1 MSDDQQEAA
10 NRKAREMAGSAV
22 DAGFVPIP
30 DQTKTADGEP
40 KKHVPFVR
48 LPCEGYPDSRFQQ
61 EVGAILNKNG
71 VFRRDRV
78 PVVINRETSAVD
90 MMTPRRF
97 SSYCEK
103 HMIVAKF
110 HWNPKAN
117 GGQGDW
123 DKVPKSMNTDTAAK
137 CLESDWF
144 IDQQRLIRRVNP
156 VRMPILRTSG
166 PNSGKIELLPYGY
179 DAESRIF
186 TVQSDIKIDE
196 QMPLETP
203 KDGSKRGARD
213 IINDLVREFPFGDLK
228 EDSEANRAAGLVGLS
243 RSKAV
248 HVATMVSLFGAGLI
262 HELVYRLHAVY
273 VANAQR
279 SGKTLLAK
287 TAIVPIFGPAKAT
300 PKPESEDDLRK
311 RLTTAAQV
319 AAPYLFLDDLDGML
333 RSQSLNAFMTAP
345 TWTDRKMGS
354 HEELVA
360 TKETVVIITGNNLSL
375 STDIANRTLRCNL
388 YTEEFDAQTR
398 TIQRVIDEEYLARPG
413 VRGEI
418 LSALWAFI
426 REWDAAGRPKGKRVL
441 RGFEQWCE
449 VFGGIVINAG
459 FGDPIEPPPTDDFS
473 GDNEAADM
481 QTLVHV
487 LVAQMESMTDIS
499 GYAESGEENAKPQPL
514 KKKEFTFEELIAKAQ
529 EHDCFNWM
537 MEGTEKVDEQGE
549 KYTVLNQR
557 SKSALGKMFA
567 AKYGGR
573 KFRLKDGRVVQF
585 GKRGRNRHRKYS
597 VEILDGK

>member
-1 MSDDQQEAA
+1 MGDDQTTEA
-10 NRKAREMAGSAV
+10 NRKARELAGSVV
-22 DAGFVPIP
+22 DAGCNPSP
-30 DQTKTADGEP
+30 EAKSADGEP
-40 KKHVPFVR
+40 KKHLLFVR
-48 LPCEGYPDSRFQQ
+48 LPCEGYPDSRFQM
-61 EVGAILNKNG
+61 EVGGILKHNG
-71 VFRRDRV
+71 VFRRDRL
-78 PVVINRETSAVD
+78 PVVINRETSAVEP
-90 MMTPRRF
+90 MSAKRF
-97 SSYCEK
+97 RTYCEK
-103 HMIVAKF
+103 HMITAKF
-110 HWNPKAN
+110 HWNPKSN

-123 DKVPKSMNTDTAAK
+123 DKVPKTMNTDTAAS

-156 VRMPILRTSG
+156 VRMPIIRRDG
-166 PNSGKIELLPYGY
+166 RIELLPYGY
-179 DAESRIF
+179 DVEARIF

-196 QMPLETP
+196 SMPLDTP
-203 KDGSKRGARD
+203 KDGTKRGARD
-213 IINDLVREFPFGDLK
+213 ILNDLMREFPFGDYK
-228 EDSEANRAAGLVGLS
+228 EDTPANREAGTVGLS
-243 RSKAV
+243 RSKSV
-248 HVATMVSLFGAGLI
+248 HVANMVSLFAAGLL
-262 HELVYRLHAVY
+262 HELVYRLHFCY

-418 LSALWAFI
+418 LSALWALI
-426 REWDAAGRPKGKRVL
+426 REWDRAGRPKGKRVL

-449 VFGGIVINAG
+449 VFGGIVTNAG
-459 FGDPIEPPPTDDFS
+459 FGDPIEQPPSDDFS
-473 GDNEAADM
+473 GDQEAADM
-481 QTLVHV
+481 MTLVQV
-487 LVAQMESMTDIS
+487 LVADMERLKDLASLED
-499 GYAESGEENAKPQPL
+499 GKKPEPL
-514 KKKEFTFEELIAKAQ
+514 KKKEFTFEELVAAAQ
-529 EHDCFNWM
+529 GNDCFGWM
-537 MEGTEKVDEQGE
+537 MGGTTKKNEEGEEYV
-549 KYTVLNQR
+549 VLDQR
-557 SKSALGKMFA
+557 SKSALGKLFA

-597 VEILDGK
+597 VEIV

>member
-22 DAGFVPIP
+22 DAGCIP
-30 DQTKTADGEP
+30 FPEGSKAADGEP
-40 KKHVPFVR
+40 KKHAPFVR
-48 LPCEGYPDSRFQQ
+48 LPTEGYPDSRFQS
-61 EVGAILNKNG
+61 EVGSILKHNG
-71 VFRRDRV
+71 VFRRDRL
-78 PVVINRETSAVD
+78 PVVINRETAAVEP
-90 MMTPRRF
+90 MSPRRF
-97 SSYCEK
+97 RSYCEK
-103 HMIVAKF
+103 HMITAKF
-110 HWNPKAN
+110 CWNAKAN

-123 DKVPKSMNTDTAAK
+123 DKVPKTMNTEMAAS

-144 IDQQRLIRRVNP
+144 IDQQRLIRRVNS
-156 VRMPILRTSG
+156 VRMPILRRDG
-166 PNSGKIELLPYGY
+166 RIELLPYGY
-179 DAESRIF
+179 DPESRIY
-186 TVQSDIKIDE
+186 TVQSDIKIEDD
-196 QMPLETP
+196 MPLETP
-203 KDGSKRGARD
+203 KDGARRGARE
-213 IINDLVREFPFGDLK
+213 IINDLVREFPFGDFK
-228 EDSEANRAAGLVGLS
+228 EDTAANREAGVVGLS

-248 HVATMVSLFGAGLI
+248 HVANMVSLFAAGLL
-262 HELVYRLHAVY
+262 HELVYRLHFCY

-287 TAIVPIFGPAKAT
+287 TAIVPIFGPARAT

-311 RLTTAAQV
+311 RLTTAAQM
-319 AAPYLFLDDLDGML
+319 ASPYLFLDDLDGLL

-398 TIQRVIDEEYLARPG
+398 TIQRVIDEEYLARPN

-418 LSALWAFI
+418 LSALWTLI
-426 REWDAAGRPKGKRVL
+426 REWDRAGRPKGKRVL

-449 VFGGIVINAG
+449 TFGGIVTHAG
-459 FGDPIEPPPTDDFS
+459 FGDPIEPPPSDDFS
-473 GDNEAADM
+473 GDQEAADM
-481 QTLVHV
+481 MTLVQV
-487 LVAQMESMTDIS
+487 LVADMERLKDLSTL
-499 GYAESGEENAKPQPL
+499 EEGQSPQPL
-514 KKKEFTFEELIAKAQ
+514 KKKEFSFEELVEAAQ
-529 EHDCFNWM
+529 ANDCFQWM
-537 MEGTEKVDEQGE
+537 MSGTTKKDEDGDE
-549 KYTVLNQR
+549 YIVLDQR
-557 SKSALGKMFA
+557 SKSGLGKLFA

-597 VEILDGK
+597 VEMIG

>member
-22 DAGFVPIP
+22 DAGCIP
-30 DQTKTADGEP
+30 FPDGKGGGPGGEAP
-40 KKHVPFVR
+40 KKLATFVR

-71 VFRRDRV
+71 VFRRDRL
-78 PVVINRETSAVD
+78 PVVINRETSAVEP
-90 MMTPRRF
+90 MTANRF
-97 SSYCEK
+97 RTYCEK
-103 HMIVAKF
+103 HMIPAKF
-110 HWNPKAN
+110 YWNSKAN
-117 GGQGDW
+117 GGEGDW
-123 DKVPKSMNTDTAAK
+123 DKVPKTMNKETAAA

-144 IDQQRLIRRVNP
+144 IDQQRSIRRVNFVP
-156 VRMPILRTSG
+156 MPIIRKDG
-166 PNSGKIELLPYGY
+166 RIELLPYGY

-186 TVQSDIKIDE
+186 TATSEIKLVLD
-196 QMPLETP
+196 MPLRSTP
-203 KDGSKRGARD
+203 GGPRAAVDV
-213 IINDLVREFPFGDLK
+213 INDLVREFPFGDYK
-228 EDSEANRAAGLVGLS
+228 EDNAANREAGVVGLS

-248 HVATMVSLFGAGLI
+248 HVATMVSLFASGLLG
-262 HELVYRLHAVY
+262 ELVNRLHPCY

-319 AAPYLFLDDLDGML
+319 GSPYLFLDDLDGLL

-345 TWTDRKMGS
+345 TWTDRAMGS
-354 HEELVA
+354 HTELVA
-360 TKETVVIITGNNLSL
+360 MKETVVIITGNNLSL

-398 TIQRVIDEEYLARPG
+398 TIQRVIDEEYLARPV
-413 VRGEI
+413 VRAEI

-426 REWDAAGRPKGKRVL
+426 REWDLAGRPRAKRVL
-441 RGFEQWCE
+441 KGFEQWCE

-473 GDNEAADM
+473 GDNEASDM
-481 QTLVHV
+481 MTLVQV
-487 LVAQMESMTDIS
+487 LVGEMERLYDVAA
-499 GYAESGEENAKPQPL
+499 GLAEGKKPETM
-514 KKKEFTFEELIAKAQ
+514 KKKEFTFEELVEAAQ
-529 EHDCFNWM
+529 ANDCFGWM
-537 MEGTEKVDEQGE
+537 MEGNVKENDEGE

-573 KFRLKDGRVVQF
+573 KFRLKDGRLVQF

-597 VEILDGK
+597 VEIID

>member
-1 MSDDQQEAA
+1 MSDDQQQEA
-10 NRKAREMAGSAV
+10 NRKARELGGSAV
-22 DAGFVPIP
+22 DAGCIP
-30 DQTKTADGEP
+30 FPGGETKTGEGEP
-40 KKHVPFVR
+40 KKHAPFVR
-48 LPCEGYPDSRFQQ
+48 LPCEGYPDSRFQS

-71 VFRRDRV
+71 VFRRDRLA
-78 PVVINRETSAVD
+78 VVINRESSAVEP
-90 MMTPRRF
+90 MSANRF
-97 SSYCEK
+97 RTYCEK
-103 HMIVAKF
+103 HMIPAKF

-123 DKVPKSMNTDTAAK
+123 DKVPKTMTRETAAA

-144 IDQQRLIRRVNP
+144 IDQQRPIRRVNF
-156 VRMPILRTSG
+156 VRMPILRRDG
-166 PNSGKIELLPYGY
+166 RIELLPYGY
-179 DAESRIF
+179 DAEARIF
-186 TVQSDIKIDE
+186 TVQSEIQIDE
-196 QMPLETP
+196 AMTLEAP
-203 KDGSKRGARD
+203 ADGTRRGARD
-213 IINDLVREFPFGDLK
+213 VINDLVREFPFGDYK
-228 EDSEANRAAGLVGLS
+228 EDTPANREAGTVGLS

-248 HVATMVSLFGAGLI
+248 HVANMVSLFAAGLM
-262 HELVYRLHAVY
+262 HELNYRLHFCY

-287 TAIVPIFGPAKAT
+287 TAIVPIFGPAQAT

-311 RLTTAAQV
+311 QLTTAAQC
-319 AAPYLFLDDLDGML
+319 AAPYLFLDDLDGLL

-354 HEELVA
+354 HEKMVA

-388 YTEEFDAQTR
+388 YTEEFDAQSR

-426 REWDAAGRPKGKRVL
+426 REWDRAGRPKGKRVL

-449 VFGGIVINAG
+449 VFGGIVIAAG
-459 FGDPIEPPPTDDFS
+459 FGDPIEPPPSDDFS
-473 GDNEAADM
+473 GDQEAADM
-481 QTLVHV
+481 MTLVQV
-487 LVAQMESMTDIS
+487 LVADMERLKDLSPL
-499 GYAESGEENAKPQPL
+499 EEGRKPEPL
-514 KKKEFTFEELIAKAQ
+514 KKKEFTFEELVEAAQ
-529 EHDCFNWM
+529 ANDCFQWM
-537 MEGTEKVDEQGE
+537 MGGTTKKDDQGDE
-549 KYTVLNQR
+549 YIVLDQR
-557 SKSALGKMFA
+557 SKSALGKLFA

-597 VEILDGK
+597 IELAE

>member
-10 NRKAREMAGSAV
+10 NRKAREMGGSAV
-22 DAGFVPIP
+22 DAGLVPFP
-30 DQTKTADGEP
+30 EQGTKGADGEP

-48 LPCEGYPDSRFQQ
+48 LPCEGYPDSRFQL

-71 VFRRDRV
+71 VFRRDRM

-90 MMTPRRF
+90 PMTPRRF

-110 HWNPKAN
+110 HWNSKAN

-123 DKVPKSMNTDTAAK
+123 DKVPKSMNTDTAAR

-144 IDQQRLIRRVNP
+144 IDQQRPIRRVNF
-156 VRMPILRTSG
+156 VRMPIIRRDG
-166 PNSGKIELLPYGY
+166 RIELLPHGY

-186 TVQSDIKIDE
+186 TVPSEIKVDE
-196 QMPLETP
+196 DMPLDTP
-203 KDGSKRGARD
+203 KDGTKRGARD
-213 IINDLVREFPFGDLK
+213 IINDLVREFPFGDFK
-228 EDSEANRAAGLVGLS
+228 EDNQANREAGVVGLS

-248 HVATMVSLFGAGLI
+248 HVSTMVSLFGAGLLG
-262 HELVYRLHAVY
+262 ELVNRLHPCY

-319 AAPYLFLDDLDGML
+319 ASPYLFLDDLDGLL

-413 VRGEI
+413 VRSEI
-418 LSALWAFI
+418 LSSLWALI
-426 REWDAAGRPKGKRVL
+426 REWDRAGRPKGKRVL

-449 VFGGIVINAG
+449 VFGGIVTNAG
-459 FGDPIEPPPTDDFS
+459 FGDPIEPAPSDDFS
-473 GDNEAADM
+473 GDQEAADM
-481 QTLVHV
+481 MSLIQV
-487 LVAQMESMTDIS
+487 LVADMQRLNDLTPL
-499 GYAESGEENAKPQPL
+499 EEGKKPEPL
-514 KKKEFTFEELIAKAQ
+514 KKKEFTFEELVEAAQ
-529 EHDCFNWM
+529 ANDCFGWM
-537 MEGTEKVDEQGE
+537 MGGTTKKDDQGE
-549 KYTVLNQR
+549 EYIALDQR
-557 SKSALGKMFA
+557 SKSALGKLFA

-597 VEILDGK
+597 LEIV

>member
-1 MSDDQQEAA
+1 MSDDQQQEA
-10 NRKAREMAGSAV
+10 NKKARELAGSAV
-22 DAGFVPIP
+22 DAGCIP
-30 DQTKTADGEP
+30 FPEGKTADGEP
-40 KKHVPFVR
+40 KKHAPFVR
-48 LPCEGYPDSRFQQ
+48 LTCEGYPDSRFQL

-71 VFRRDRV
+71 VFRRDRLA
-78 PVVINRETSAVD
+78 VVINRESSAVEP
-90 MMTPRRF
+90 MTPNRF
-97 SSYCEK
+97 RTYCEK
-103 HMIVAKF
+103 HMIPAKF
-110 HWNPKAN
+110 HWNAKAN

-123 DKVPKSMNTDTAAK
+123 DKVPKTMNKETAAA

-144 IDQQRLIRRVNP
+144 IDQQRPIRRVNF
-156 VRMPILRTSG
+156 VRMPILRKDG
-166 PNSGKIELLPYGY
+166 RIELLPYGY

-186 TVQSDIKIDE
+186 TVASDIKIDE
-196 QMPLETP
+196 NMPLDTP
-203 KDGSKRGARD
+203 KDGTKRGARD
-213 IINDLVREFPFGDLK
+213 IINDLVREFPFGDYK
-228 EDSEANRAAGLVGLS
+228 EDTAANREAGVVGLS

-248 HVATMVSLFGAGLI
+248 HVANMVSLFAAGLL
-262 HELVYRLHAVY
+262 HELVYRLHFCY

-319 AAPYLFLDDLDGML
+319 AAPYLFLDDLDGLL

-354 HEELVA
+354 HDELVA

-398 TIQRVIDEEYLARPG
+398 TIERVIDEEYLARPG

-426 REWDAAGRPKGKRVL
+426 REWDRAGRPKGKRVL

-449 VFGGIVINAG
+449 VFGGVVINAG
-459 FGDPIEPPPTDDFS
+459 FGDPIEPPPSDDFS
-473 GDNEAADM
+473 GDQEAADM
-481 QTLVHV
+481 MTLVQA
-487 LVAQMESMTDIS
+487 LVADMERLRNVEDLAD
-499 GYAESGEENAKPQPL
+499 GKKPESL
-514 KKKEFTFEELIAKAQ
+514 KKKEFTFEELVEAAQ
-529 EHDCFNWM
+529 ANDCFSWM
-537 MEGTEKVDEQGE
+537 MSGTTKKDDEGDE
-549 KYTVLNQR
+549 YIVLDQR
-557 SKSALGKMFA
+557 SKSALGKLFA

-597 VEILDGK
+597 VEIVDTKA